1 MFPTNKGFIYLFLTI
16 CMIAFFATILKAE
29 GQKLTSS
36 PYSRYGIGDLYR
48 PHFSLQY
55 GLGGASA
62 AITNPAFINVS
73 NPASYAWADLTV
85 FETGIRSNT
94 NRIQSSQSNQWTN
107 NSTLGYIAFALPFTK
122 HWGFAFGLLP
132 YSGVGYRIFDSQYN
146 NNLGTVS
153 YQYVGSGGI
162 NRVFLGNAIKIKNKL
177 ALGFNASYLFGNMS
191 KERTIFIRTINSYN
205 SYVKEEILVSDFYF
219 DAGLQFK
226 TPVSNSKEW
235 NMAIGAAYSLRD
247 NINAQYTQLAYAYSG
262 STIKDT
268 ALFLLDST
276 GVLSIPKKITAGI
289 AFDKG
294 EKWLYTVDYSM
305 QNWSE
310 FRWFGNNDSLQNIT
324 QLVAA
329 VQYCPERYAINNF
342 FKSMQYRMAIRV
354 ANTPYV
360 VKETAINE
368 YGITFGIGIPLRRS
382 RSTVNLGIEIGERGT
397 LDNNLIKE
405 QFINVNFGVSISDKW
420 FIKPKYD

>member
-1 MFPTNKGFIYLFLTI
+1 MFPINKGFIYIRTAVCAIVLLT
-16 CMIAFFATILKAE
+16 FVQNTKA
-29 GQKLTSS
+29 QKLTSS
-36 PYSRYGIGDLYR
+36 PYSRYGIGDIYR

-62 AITNPAFINVS
+62 AITHPAFINVS

-94 NRIQSSQSNQWTN
+94 NRIQSTLSNQWTN
-107 NSTLGYIAFALPFTK
+107 NSTLGYVAFAMPFTK
-122 HWGFAFGLLP
+122 HWGFAFGLMP
-132 YSGVGYRIFDSQYN
+132 YSSVGYRMFESQYN
-146 NNLGTVS
+146 NYLGTVN
-153 YQYVGSGGI
+153 YQYLGSGGI
-162 NRVFLGNAIKIKNKL
+162 NKVFVGNAIKIKNKL

-205 SYVKEEILVSDFYF
+205 TYVKEEMLVSDFTF
-219 DAGLQFK
+219 DAGMQFK
-226 TPVSNSKEW
+226 TAISKSKEW
-235 NMAIGAAYSLRD
+235 NMALGAAYSLGD
-247 NINAQYTQLAYAYSG
+247 NINAQYTRIAYAYSG
-262 STIKDT
+262 TTIKDT
-268 ALFLLDST
+268 ALFFLDSA
-276 GVLSIPKKITAGI
+276 GVLVIPQKISAGI

-294 EKWLYTVDYSM
+294 EKWLYTIDYSM
-305 QNWSE
+305 QNWAD

-342 FKSMQYRMAIRV
+342 FKSLQYRMALRF

-360 VKETAINE
+360 VKDTPINE
-368 YGITFGIGIPLRRS
+368 YGITFGFGMPLRRS
-382 RSTVNLGIEIGERGT
+382 RSTINLGIEIGERGT
-397 LDNNLIKE
+397 LKNNLIKE

>member
-1 MFPTNKGFIYLFLTI
+1 MFPKNKGFTYIILSICIIALF
-16 CMIAFFATILKAE
+16 AVVKSSNA
-29 GQKLTSS
+29 QKLTSS

-48 PHFSLQY
+48 PHLSLQY

-62 AITNPAFINVS
+62 AITHPSFINIS

-94 NRIQSSQSNQWTN
+94 NRIQSSLNNQWTN
-107 NSTLGYIAFALPFTK
+107 NSTLGYVAFAMPFTK
-122 HWGFAFGLLP
+122 HWGIAFGLLP
-132 YSGVGYRIFDSQYN
+132 YSSVGYKMYESIYN

-153 YQYVGSGGI
+153 YQYLGNGGI
-162 NRVFLGNAIKIKNKL
+162 NRVFVGNALKIKNKL
-177 ALGFNASYLFGNMS
+177 ALGFNASYLFGYMS
-191 KERTIFIRTINSYN
+191 KERTIFIRTLNSYN
-205 SYVKEEILVSDFYF
+205 TYVKEEMLVSDFTF
-219 DAGLQFK
+219 DAGIQFK
-226 TPVSNSKEW
+226 TPFGKTKEW
-235 NMAIGAAYSLRD
+235 NMAIGASYFLGD
-247 NINAQYTQLAYAYSG
+247 NVNAKYTKLAYAYSG
-262 STIKDT
+262 TTIKDT
-268 ALFLLDST
+268 ALFFLDSA
-276 GVLSIPKKITAGI
+276 GVLSIPQKITAGI

-294 EKWLYTVDYSM
+294 DKWIYTIDYSM

-342 FKSMQYRMAIRV
+342 FKSMQYRMALRV

-360 VKETAINE
+360 VKNTPINE
-368 YGITFGIGIPLRRS
+368 YGITFGFGIPLRRS
-382 RSTVNLGIEIGERGT
+382 RSNVNIGIEIGERGT
-397 LDNNLIKE
+397 LKNNLIKE